1 MLGHISINKHQFNV
15 RRVEELG
22 KKLLEK
28 EKELENTEGFF
39 AQFKLKSE
47 IRRIRRRLMRHGE
60 EVLEFEYRKINNET
74 D

>member
-28 EKELENTEGFF
+28 EKELENIEGFF

-60 EVLEFEYRKINNET
+60 EVLEFEYRKINNEI